1 MHRISD
7 TRVGGT
13 SKRNLRM
20 FQKICGQ
27 KSFENVVI
35 VTTMWDKV
43 TLKEGEQREQELK
56 SSDDL
61 FKPLIDGGAIMKR
74 YDGTSK
80 SACNIIRDLFRKN
93 DTVARIA
100 HELIVEKKNLLDTEA
115 GMELQTDLRNV
126 LQKHQQDL
134 QTLADEI
141 MEAKQRSDKNTE
153 NEVAADRGKV
163 LEDISKLHREFEKL
177 GNTSGTDVRCVLVLC
192 AF

>member
-61 FKPLIDGGAIMKR
+61 FKPLIDGGAIMER

-93 DTVARIA
+93 DTVARIV

-177 GNTSGTDVRCVLVLC
+177 GNISGTDVRCVLVLY

>member
-61 FKPLIDGGAIMKR
+61 FKPLIDGGAIMER

-93 DTVARIA
+93 DTVARIV

-177 GNTSGTDVRCVLVLC
+177 GNISGTDVRCVLVLC

>member
-93 DTVARIA
+93 DTVARIV

-134 QTLADEI
+134 QMLADEI

-177 GNTSGTDVRCVLVLC
+177 GNISGTDVRCVLVLC